1 MGDDAMG
8 LDMSINWKKNHR
20 YMTAEDAEGKDERV
34 ELSKLLV
41 RQRAVVCRG
50 TTCFSTRQG
59 VVKFSLMA
67 QTVLRYN
74 ANYHTLAIME
84 LHEAKREGAGV
95 KAAEDQAFNYATS
108 EKEASMGMMT
118 WKTPSST
125 TLQSVRLPTPRH
137 HP

>member
-50 TTCFSTRQG
+50 TTS
-59 VVKFSLMA
+59 
-67 QTVLRYN
+67 
-74 ANYHTLAIME
+74 IME

-125 TLQSVRLPTPRH
+125 TLQSV
-137 HP
+137 